1 MLVIAIK
8 FSVSFWQWNFALS
21 SSSQALHPSFS
32 IFWNLCK
39 YLLNVQVQPDCWSL
53 RLHNWC
59 QIPTEVS
66 LQRWMVWKLQWN
78 ASTVSLIK
86 HSFRNW
92 SLFHI
97 NICIT
102 ICHELTWAQ
111 VGQAGRTDLL
121 LRWQWGSHRSFC
133 WKQVKELM
141 ILPEKVGIKN
151 KFTFSCYSGFMWDI
165 APEFNALLVF
175 AEHRSLLMSTFKSM
189 T

>member
-1 MLVIAIK
+1 MPN
-8 FSVSFWQWNFALS
+8 SNR
-21 SSSQALHPSFS
+21 S
-32 IFWNLCK
+32 I
-39 YLLNVQVQPDCWSL
+39 
-53 RLHNWC
+53 
-59 QIPTEVS
+59 
-66 LQRWMVWKLQWN
+66 
-78 ASTVSLIK
+78 STTMNGMEITMKRK
-86 HSFRNW
+86 HSFKHSFWNW
-92 SLFHI
+92 SLFRI
-97 NICIT
+97 NICIK

-141 ILPEKVGIKN
+141 ILPEKVEIKN

-189 T
+189 TQICARRLNDAIVYELQMCISTYFT